1 MLAAG
6 AGAEVAALAPAAVV
20 AAVLPDVAADV
31 GAVAA
36 PLVDE
41 AADGELLDPL
51 QADSTSDAATAITAP
66 EESRL
71 FIRTLPED
79 VRARS
84 AEDGQQRPRCDFVG
98 IYVS

>member
-1 MLAAG
+1 MA
-6 AGAEVAALAPAAVV
+6 AAVV
-20 AAVLPDVAADV
+20 AP
-31 GAVAA
+31 AVA
-36 PLVDE
+36 
-41 AADGELLDPL
+41 GELLEPL
-51 QADSTSDAATAITAP
+51 QADTASDAATAITAP

-98 IYVS
+98 IYVSWLLLS